1 MTAAQAYCQLACTDK
16 NSKIV
21 HRLSSSAPFAAC
33 VVHLWLLLHQ
43 QLRSLHI
50 GICPHAML
58 GTALRQAVSVPEL
71 HGVLDAETR
80 DWTDG
85 LLPCIFRELNKPLA
99 SNKACSYPLC

>member
-1 MTAAQAYCQLACTDK
+1 
-16 NSKIV
+16 
-21 HRLSSSAPFAAC
+21 
-33 VVHLWLLLHQ
+33 
-43 QLRSLHI
+43 
-50 GICPHAML
+50 ML